1 MLGGECR
8 FVGDRRVRV
17 LLAEL
22 DRMSGLVC
30 SQVHILTPIAFGD
43 GTFDEKMR
51 VE

>member
-1 MLGGECR
+1 M
-8 FVGDRRVRV
+8 

-30 SQVHILTPIAFGD
+30 SRVHILTPIAFGD